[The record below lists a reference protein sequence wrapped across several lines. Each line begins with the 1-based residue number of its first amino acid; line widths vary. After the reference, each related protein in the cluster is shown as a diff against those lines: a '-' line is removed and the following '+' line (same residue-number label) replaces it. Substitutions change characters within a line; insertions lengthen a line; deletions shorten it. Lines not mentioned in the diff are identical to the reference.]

1 MTGYK
6 EVNEGLKQVI
16 DYLKSIEHVWN
27 KTRTLK
33 LYKVAFQ
40 ASGIIDKYPLVKE
53 EYDGNDLFYWYCELE
68 YDTFTE
74 WMKENNIEDCRKY
87 IGRTSSFYLTDIQDK
102 NIGYTIN
109 NLLDSI
115 DGGYY
120 SLDIDKNGEMIP
132 FTDTDYYT
140 EAEQLEEA
148 QEYMEYFASGK
159 FLQDVKEYLH
169 DAVQIADYIDT
180 FMENQIAGFT
190 DYIEGKNDDLEYQ
203 AEQEAKE
210 EKAFMDKYIDTIS
223 GLTADIEEMIK
234 TTGCTLSEARRIVW
248 KSFEGI
254 TLDGIQ
260 DIAETA

>member
-40 ASGIIDKYPLVKE
+40 ASDIIDKYPLVKE
-53 EYDGNDLFYWYCELE
+53 EYNGNDLFYWYCELE

-102 NIGYTIN
+102 RIDYVIGNLIDHIN
-109 NLLDSI
+109 N
-115 DGGYY
+115 GFY
-120 SLDIDKNGEMIP
+120 SVDIDKNGEMIH

-140 EAEQLEEA
+140 EQEQIEEY
-148 QEYMEYFASGK
+148 QMDMEYFADGS
-159 FLQDVKEYLH
+159 FLKDVKEYMS

-190 DYIEGKNDDLEYQ
+190 EYIECKNDDLEYQ

-210 EKAFMDKYIDTIS
+210 EKAFMDKYIGVIS

-234 TTGCTLSEARRIVW
+234 ATGCTLSEARRIVW